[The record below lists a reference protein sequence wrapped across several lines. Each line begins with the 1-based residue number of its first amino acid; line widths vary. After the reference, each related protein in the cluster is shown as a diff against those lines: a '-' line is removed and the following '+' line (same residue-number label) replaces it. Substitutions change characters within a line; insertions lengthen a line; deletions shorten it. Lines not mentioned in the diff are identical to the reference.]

1 MSGSPP
7 VAYSD
12 LVAAQ
17 ERIGADILNTPLL
30 ESRALNERLG
40 HRVLFKPECLQRT
53 GSFKIRGA
61 LNVLHQLG
69 AHQCQ
74 AGVVAFSSGNHGQSV
89 ACAARQLGVRATVI
103 MPDDA
108 PGIKRRNIERMGA
121 ELVLYHR
128 ATQKREEIAQ
138 DLLAGSEQVLIKP
151 FDDPRIIAGQGTL
164 GLEILAEAKRR
175 KLRRIDRVIA
185 PVGGGGLIAGICL
198 AFQQNSPET
207 DIFGAE
213 PEDYD
218 DTWRSLQSGRREINP
233 TRPPTSICDSLM
245 TEQPGAVTFAITA
258 QALTDVI
265 RVSDNL
271 VRAAIRTAAG
281 DLKTV
286 VEPGGATGLA
296 ALELISKNCPPESL
310 SVVVLSGGNIDRRLL
325 ARILSGS

>member
-1 MSGSPP
+1 MSTP

-17 ERIGADILNTPLL
+17 GRIGADILHTPLL

-61 LNVLHQLG
+61 LNVLHQLN
-69 AHQCQ
+69 ARQRR
-74 AGVVAFSSGNHGQSV
+74 AGVVAFSSGNHGQGV

-108 PGIKRRNIERMGA
+108 PAIKRRNVEKMGA
-121 ELVLYHR
+121 ELILYHR
-128 ATQKREEIAQ
+128 TTQKREEIAR
-138 DLLAGSEQVLIKP
+138 DMLAGSEQVLIKP
-151 FDDPRIIAGQGTL
+151 FDDPRIIAGQGTI
-164 GLEILAEAKRR
+164 GLEILAEIKRR
-175 KLRRIDRVIA
+175 KLPPVDRVIA

-198 AFQQNSPET
+198 AFQQDSPDT
-207 DIFGAE
+207 DILGAE
-213 PEDYD
+213 PKDYD
-218 DTWRSLQSGRREINP
+218 DTWRSLQSGRRETNP

-258 QALTDVI
+258 HALTDVI
-265 RVSDNL
+265 RISDDR
-271 VRAAIRTAAG
+271 VRAAIRTAAD

-296 ALELISKNCPPESL
+296 ALELMSKDCPPESL
-310 SVVVLSGGNIDRRLL
+310 SVVVLSGGNIDHGLL
-325 ARILSGS
+325 TRILSES